1 MKRGNFS
8 SKSWLIKRKISVR
21 VLAKPSQLKP
31 RLKSIDLMNSTKRRR
46 PFTTLLTIA
55 RLTKVI

>member
-1 MKRGNFS
+1 
-8 SKSWLIKRKISVR
+8 LIKRKISVR